1 MIPTT
6 KSNVDLSLLH
16 PRFKKRLEAFFD
28 DPRIRGR
35 VSVSSGCR
43 SYAQQMYFY
52 NKYLSGRGNLAANP
66 DRRFGAKGLDGQGI
80 WRGSWHM
87 EQNDGFCYAV
97 DFHRINNDLHTWE
110 INAIAKEY
118 GMHPTVDGEWWHHQ
132 PRASTDWF
140 DAPALEARSVVED
153 TEEPVVH
160 WASIVLF
167 VQRLYSIVSASPLRR
182 GSRNEAVRVL
192 QRKLGEIGF
201 DAGTPDGIF
210 GKMTTRA
217 VKQYQRANNLKA
229 DGIVGP
235 STWVK
240 LVVKG

>member
-52 NKYLSGRGNLAANP
+52 NKYLEGRGHLAANP
-66 DRRFGAKGLDGQGI
+66 DRRFGTKGLDGQGI

-140 DAPALEARSVVED
+140 EAPALEARSVVED

-167 VQRLYSIVSASPLRR
+167 VQRLYSIVSANHLRR

>member
-52 NKYLSGRGNLAANP
+52 NKYLEGRGNLAANP
-66 DRRFGAKGLDGQGI
+66 DRRFGTKGLDGQGI

-167 VQRLYSIVSASPLRR
+167 VQRLYAIVSANHLRR

>member
-43 SYAQQMYFY
+43 SYAKQTYFY
-52 NKYLSGRGNLAANP
+52 KKYLSGKGNLAANP
-66 DRRFGAKGLDGQGI
+66 DRRFGPKALNGVGI
-80 WRGSWHM
+80 WLGSWH
-87 EQNDGFCYAV
+87 QQQLDGWCYAV

-110 INAIAKEY
+110 INSIAKEY

-132 PRASTDWF
+132 PRQSTEWF
-140 DAPALEARSVVED
+140 EAPALKARAVKEEVKEPQIDWHAVLEYIAGLCATVEAR
-153 TEEPVVH
+153 
-160 WASIVLF
+160 
-167 VQRLYSIVSASPLRR
+167 PLRR

-192 QRKLGEIGF
+192 QRKLGELGL

-217 VKQYQRANNLKA
+217 VRRYQRLHNLTV

-235 STWVK
+235 ATWAR
-240 LVVKG
+240 LMRG

>member
-167 VQRLYSIVSASPLRR
+167 VQRLYSIVSANHLRR

>member
-52 NKYLSGRGNLAANP
+52 NKYLEGRGNLAANP
-66 DRRFGAKGLDGQGI
+66 DRRFGTKGLDGQGI

-167 VQRLYSIVSASPLRR
+167 VQRLYSIVSSNPLRR

>member
-66 DRRFGAKGLDGQGI
+66 DRRFGTKGLDGQGI

-140 DAPALEARSVVED
+140 EAPALEARSVVED

-167 VQRLYSIVSASPLRR
+167 VQRLYSMVSANPLRR

-217 VKQYQRANNLKA
+217 VKRYQRAHNLKA

-235 STWVK
+235 STWAK

>member
-52 NKYLSGRGNLAANP
+52 KRYLKGGNLAANP
-66 DRRFGAKGLDGQGI
+66 DRRFGPKALNGVGI

-87 EQNDGFCYAV
+87 SQDDGFCYAV
-97 DFHRINNDLHTWE
+97 DFHRLNKDLATWE

-118 GMHPTVDGEWWHHQ
+118 GLHPTVDGEWWHHQ
-132 PRASTDWF
+132 PRASTEWF
-140 DAPALEARSVVED
+140 DAPAMGKKPAKEEKKEPKTDWAAVV
-153 TEEPVVH
+153 
-160 WASIVLF
+160 LY
-167 VQRLYSIVSASPLRR
+167 VQSLYTMVSTAPLKR
-182 GSRNEAVRVL
+182 GSRNEAVRVM
-192 QRKLGEIGF
+192 QRKLGEIGIN
-201 DAGTPDGIF
+201 AGTPDGIF
-210 GKMTTRA
+210 GRMTTRA
-217 VKQYQRANNLKA
+217 VKRYQRVNKLTV

-235 STWVK
+235 ATWAK
-240 LVVKG
+240 LIVEG

>member
-52 NKYLSGRGNLAANP
+52 NKYLSGKGNLAANP
-66 DRRFGAKGLDGQGI
+66 DRRFGPIGFDGQGI
-80 WRGSWHM
+80 WLGSWH
-87 EQNDGFCYAV
+87 QQQLDGWCYAV
-97 DFHRINNDLHTWE
+97 DFHRINNDLHSWE
-110 INAIAKEY
+110 INSIAKEY
-118 GMHPTVDGEWWHHQ
+118 GLHPTVDGEWWHHQ
-132 PRASTDWF
+132 PRKSTEWF
-140 DAPALEARSVVED
+140 EAPALEARVIK
-153 TEEPVVH
+153 EEVKEPQIDWH
-160 WASIVLF
+160 AVLEYIAG
-167 VQRLYSIVSASPLRR
+167 LAATVSARPLRR

-192 QRKLGEIGF
+192 QRKLGELGF

-210 GKMTTRA
+210 GRLTTRA
-217 VKQYQRANNLKA
+217 VRRYQRLNNLTV

-235 STWVK
+235 ATWAR
-240 LVVKG
+240 LMRG

>member
-52 NKYLSGRGNLAANP
+52 NKYLEGRGNLAANP
-66 DRRFGAKGLDGQGI
+66 DRRFGTKGLDGQGI

-140 DAPALEARSVVED
+140 EAPALEARSVVED

-167 VQRLYSIVSASPLRR
+167 VQRLYSMVSANPLRR

-217 VKQYQRANNLKA
+217 VKRYQRAHNLKV

-235 STWVK
+235 STWAK

>member
-43 SYAQQMYFY
+43 SYAKQTYFY
-52 NKYLSGRGNLAANP
+52 KRYLKGGNLAANP
-66 DRRFGAKGLDGQGI
+66 DRRFGPIGFDGQGI
-80 WRGSWHM
+80 WLGSWH
-87 EQNDGFCYAV
+87 QQQLDGWCYAV
-97 DFHRINNDLHTWE
+97 DFHRINNDLYTWE
-110 INAIAKEY
+110 INSIAKEY
-118 GMHPTVDGEWWHHQ
+118 GLHPTVDGEWWHHQ
-132 PRASTDWF
+132 PRKSTEWF
-140 DAPALEARSVVED
+140 EAPALKARVIK
-153 TEEPVVH
+153 EEVKEPQIDWH
-160 WASIVLF
+160 AVLEYIAG
-167 VQRLYSIVSASPLRR
+167 LAATVSEQPLRR

-192 QRKLGEIGF
+192 QRKLGELGL

-217 VKQYQRANNLKA
+217 VRRYQRLHNLTV

-235 STWVK
+235 ATWAR
-240 LVVKG
+240 LMRG

>member
-52 NKYLSGRGNLAANP
+52 NKYLEGRGNLAANP
-66 DRRFGAKGLDGQGI
+66 DRRFGTKGLDGQGI

-167 VQRLYSIVSASPLRR
+167 VQRLYSIVSANHLRR

>member
-52 NKYLSGRGNLAANP
+52 NKYLEGRGNLAANP
-66 DRRFGAKGLDGQGI
+66 DRRFGTKGLDGQGI

-140 DAPALEARSVVED
+140 EAPALEARSVVED

-167 VQRLYSIVSASPLRR
+167 VQRLYSIVSANHLRR

>member
-6 KSNVDLSLLH
+6 KSSVDLSLLH
-16 PRFKKRLEAFFD
+16 PRFKQRLEAFFA
-28 DPRIRGR
+28 DPRISGR
-35 VSVSSGCR
+35 VSISSGCR

-52 NKYLSGRGNLAANP
+52 KRYLKGGNLAANP
-66 DRRFGAKGLDGQGI
+66 DRRHGPKALNGVGI

-87 EQNDGFCYAV
+87 SQDDGFCYAV
-97 DFHRINNDLHTWE
+97 DFHRLNKDLATWE

-118 GMHPTVDGEWWHHQ
+118 GLHPTVDGEWWHHQ
-132 PRASTDWF
+132 PRQSTEWF
-140 DAPALEARSVVED
+140 EAPALEARAVKED
-153 TEEPVVH
+153 TKEPKTH
-160 WASIVLF
+160 WAAIVLY
-167 VQRLYSIVSASPLRR
+167 VQRLYAIVSTNPLRK

-217 VKQYQRANNLKA
+217 VKRYQRANKLTV
-229 DGIVGP
+229 DGIVG
-235 STWVK
+235 SATWAK

>member
-43 SYAQQMYFY
+43 SYAKQTYFY
-52 NKYLSGRGNLAANP
+52 KKYLSGKGNLAANP
-66 DRRFGAKGLDGQGI
+66 DRRFGPIGFDGQGI
-80 WRGSWHM
+80 WLGSWH
-87 EQNDGFCYAV
+87 QQQLDGWCYAC

-110 INAIAKEY
+110 INSIAKEY
-118 GMHPTVDGEWWHHQ
+118 GMHPTVDGEWWHLQ
-132 PRASTDWF
+132 PRKSTEWF
-140 DAPALEARSVVED
+140 EAPALKARVIK
-153 TEEPVVH
+153 EEVKEPQIDWH
-160 WASIVLF
+160 AVLEYIAG
-167 VQRLYSIVSASPLRR
+167 LAATVSDRPLRR

-192 QRKLGEIGF
+192 QRKLGELGF

-210 GKMTTRA
+210 GRLTTRA
-217 VKQYQRANNLKA
+217 VKRYQRLNNLTV

-235 STWVK
+235 ATWAR
-240 LVVKG
+240 LMRG

>member
-160 WASIVLF
+160 WAAIVMF
-167 VQRLYSIVSASPLRR
+167 VQRLYSSVSASPLRR

-217 VKQYQRANNLKA
+217 VKQYQRAHNLKA

>member
-35 VSVSSGCR
+35 VSVSSACR

-97 DFHRINNDLHTWE
+97 DFHRINNDLTTWE

-140 DAPALEARSVVED
+140 EAPALEARSVVED

-167 VQRLYSIVSASPLRR
+167 VQRLYSIVSANHLRR

-217 VKQYQRANNLKA
+217 VKQYQRAHNIKA

>member
-43 SYAQQMYFY
+43 SYALQMYFY
-52 NKYLSGRGNLAANP
+52 NKYLEGRGNLAANP
-66 DRRFGAKGLDGQGI
+66 DRRFGTKGLDGLGI

-153 TEEPVVH
+153 TKEPVVH

-167 VQRLYSIVSASPLRR
+167 VQRLYAIVSANHLRR

>member
-43 SYAQQMYFY
+43 SYAKQAYLY
-52 NKYLSGRGNLAANP
+52 KKYQEGRGNLAANP
-66 DRRFGAKGLDGQGI
+66 DRRFGPIGFDGQGI
-80 WRGSWHM
+80 WLGSWH
-87 EQNDGFCYAV
+87 QQQLDGWCYAV

-110 INAIAKEY
+110 INSIAKEY
-118 GMHPTVDGEWWHHQ
+118 GIHPTVDGEWWHHQ
-132 PRASTDWF
+132 PRKSSEWF
-140 DAPALEARSVVED
+140 EAPALEARVIK
-153 TEEPVVH
+153 EEVKEPQIDWH
-160 WASIVLF
+160 AVLEYIAG
-167 VQRLYSIVSASPLRR
+167 LAATVSARPLRR

-192 QRKLGEIGF
+192 QRKLGELGF

-217 VKQYQRANNLKA
+217 VRRYQRLNNLKV

-235 STWVK
+235 ATWAR
-240 LVVKG
+240 LMRG

>member
-52 NKYLSGRGNLAANP
+52 NKYLSGKGNLAANP
-66 DRRFGAKGLDGQGI
+66 DRRFGTKGLDGQGI

-140 DAPALEARSVVED
+140 EAPALEARSVVED

-167 VQRLYSIVSASPLRR
+167 VQRLYSMVSANPLRR

-217 VKQYQRANNLKA
+217 VKRYQRAHNLKV

-235 STWVK
+235 STWAK

>member
-35 VSVSSGCR
+35 VSVSSACR

-52 NKYLSGRGNLAANP
+52 KRYLKGGNLAANP
-66 DRRFGAKGLDGQGI
+66 DRRHGPKALNGVGI

-87 EQNDGFCYAV
+87 SQDDGFCYAV
-97 DFHRINNDLHTWE
+97 DFHRLNKDLATWE

-118 GMHPTVDGEWWHHQ
+118 GLHPTVDGEWWHHQ
-132 PRASTDWF
+132 PRMSTDWF
-140 DAPALEARSVVED
+140 DAPAMGKKPAKEEKKEPKTDWAAVV
-153 TEEPVVH
+153 
-160 WASIVLF
+160 LY
-167 VQRLYSIVSASPLRR
+167 VQSLYTMVSTAPLKR
-182 GSRNEAVRVL
+182 GSRNEAVRVM
-192 QRKLGEIGF
+192 QRKLGEIGIN
-201 DAGTPDGIF
+201 AGTPDGIF
-210 GKMTTRA
+210 GRMTTRA
-217 VKQYQRANNLKA
+217 VKRYQRVNKLTV

-235 STWVK
+235 ATWAK
-240 LVVKG
+240 LIVEG

>member
-43 SYAQQMYFY
+43 SYAKQAYLY
-52 NKYLSGRGNLAANP
+52 KKYQEGRGNLAANP
-66 DRRFGAKGLDGQGI
+66 DRRFGPIGFDGQGI
-80 WRGSWHM
+80 WLGSWH
-87 EQNDGFCYAV
+87 QQQLDGWCYAV

-110 INAIAKEY
+110 INSIAKEY
-118 GMHPTVDGEWWHHQ
+118 GIHPTVDGEWWHHQ
-132 PRASTDWF
+132 PRKSSEWF
-140 DAPALEARSVVED
+140 EAPALEARVIK
-153 TEEPVVH
+153 EEVKEPQIDWH
-160 WASIVLF
+160 AVLEYIAG
-167 VQRLYSIVSASPLRR
+167 LAAPVSARPLRR

-192 QRKLGEIGF
+192 QRKLGELGF

-217 VKQYQRANNLKA
+217 VRRYQRLNNLKV

-235 STWVK
+235 ATWAR
-240 LVVKG
+240 LMRG

>member
-6 KSNVDLSLLH
+6 NSSVDLSLLH

-35 VSVSSGCR
+35 VSVASACR
-43 SYAQQMYFY
+43 SYAQQTALYK
-52 NKYLSGRGNLAANP
+52 KYLAGRGNLAANP
-66 DRRFGAKGLDGQGI
+66 DRRFGEKGSDGQGI

-87 EQNDGFCYAV
+87 TQLDGWCYAC
-97 DFHRINNDLHTWE
+97 DFRRLNNDLHTWE

-132 PRASTDWF
+132 PRRSTEWF
-140 DAPALEARSVVED
+140 EAPALEERSVKED
-153 TEEPVVH
+153 TKEPKVAWQAIIIFLQQQYAVV
-160 WASIVLF
+160 SK
-167 VQRLYSIVSASPLRR
+167 SPLRK
-182 GSRNEAVRVL
+182 GSRNETVRVV
-192 QRKLGEIGF
+192 QRRLGDIGI

-210 GKMTTRA
+210 GKLTTRA
-217 VKQYQRANNLKA
+217 VKRYQRANNLKV

-235 STWVK
+235 ATWVK
-240 LVVKG
+240 LIVEG

>member
-43 SYAQQMYFY
+43 SYAKQTYFY
-52 NKYLSGRGNLAANP
+52 KKYLSGKGNLAANP
-66 DRRFGAKGLDGQGI
+66 DRRFGPIGFDGQGI
-80 WRGSWHM
+80 WLGSWH
-87 EQNDGFCYAV
+87 QQQLDGWCYAC

-110 INAIAKEY
+110 INSIAKEY

-132 PRASTDWF
+132 PRKSTEWF
-140 DAPALEARSVVED
+140 EAPALKARVIK
-153 TEEPVVH
+153 EEVKEPQIDWH
-160 WASIVLF
+160 AVLEYIAG
-167 VQRLYSIVSASPLRR
+167 LAATVSDRPLRR

-192 QRKLGEIGF
+192 QRKLGELGL

-210 GKMTTRA
+210 GRMTTRA
-217 VKQYQRANNLKA
+217 VRRYQRLHNLTV

-235 STWVK
+235 ATWAR
-240 LVVKG
+240 LMRG

>member
-16 PRFKKRLEAFFD
+16 PRFKKRLEMFFD

-35 VSVSSGCR
+35 VAVNSGCR
-43 SYAQQMYFY
+43 SYAKQAALYK
-52 NKYLSGRGNLAANP
+52 KYREGRGNLAANP
-66 DRRFGAKGLDGQGI
+66 DRRFGEKGLDGQGI
-80 WRGSWHM
+80 WLGSWH
-87 EQNDGFCYAV
+87 QQQLDGYCYAC
-97 DFHRINNDLHTWE
+97 DFQRLNNDLTTWE

-132 PRASTDWF
+132 PRQSTEWF
-140 DAPALEARSVVED
+140 DAPALDSR
-153 TEEPVVH
+153 TFKEETKEPKMN
-160 WASIVLF
+160 WIAIALY
-167 VQRLYSIVSASPLRR
+167 VQRLYALVSAAPLRR

-192 QRKLGEIGF
+192 QRRLGDIGI
-201 DAGTPDGIF
+201 DAGIPDGIF
-210 GKMTTRA
+210 GKLTTRA
-217 VKQYQRANNLKA
+217 VKRYQRAHNLKA